1 MCPSASSLPIVRGR
15 DWLREGSSCLCS
27 GRSGGGSG
35 SSERFVRRVITADC
49 EMDEIVCM
57 SRLEVCGEADGSSE
71 RALSAAS
78 SSTLRWARLS
88 VEVGRLEERL
98 DLVSS
103 DLADI
108 EQGEGEGVP
117 AGLQASKARVSDVSV
132 GVITADCE
140 VGEIVCVS
148 RLEVCGEADGSS
160 ERN

>member
-88 VEVGRLEERL
+88 EEVDRLEERL
-98 DLVSS
+98 DFVSS

-117 AGLQASKARVSDVSV
+117 AGFRFGGARGPEALQAA
-132 GVITADCE
+132 G
-140 VGEIVCVS
+140 
-148 RLEVCGEADGSS
+148 GEACGNPQCDSVVTEGVGPCDGAI
-160 ERN
+160 RL

>member
-1 MCPSASSLPIVRGR
+1 MCPSAPSLPIVRGR
-15 DWLREGSSCLCS
+15 DWLREQASKARVSDVSVG
-27 GRSGGGSG
+27 
-35 SSERFVRRVITADC
+35 VITADC
-49 EMDEIVCM
+49 EVGEIVCV

-117 AGLQASKARVSDVSV
+117 AGFRFGGARGPEALQAA
-132 GVITADCE
+132 G
-140 VGEIVCVS
+140 
-148 RLEVCGEADGSS
+148 GEACGNPQCDSVVTEGVGPCDGAI
-160 ERN
+160 RL

>member
-1 MCPSASSLPIVRGR
+1 
-15 DWLREGSSCLCS
+15 
-27 GRSGGGSG
+27 
-35 SSERFVRRVITADC
+35 
-49 EMDEIVCM
+49 MDEIVCM

-140 VGEIVCVS
+140 VGENVCVS
-148 RLEVCGEADGSS
+148 RLEVCV
-160 ERN
+160 